1 MLTGSLRLISMPVN
15 GLQFYELL
23 ERLRE
28 GLKKKVDLLDAAQLE
43 HNPALTR
50 EILKDGIKIY
60 G

>member
-1 MLTGSLRLISMPVN
+1 MVRCQGKTLDAGGKIVM
-15 GLQFYELL
+15 
-23 ERLRE
+23 ERE
-28 GLKKKVDLLDAAQLE
+28 DLKKKVDLLDAAQLE